1 MNSKT
6 ILFSAAAAGFLFC
19 GCQNQGQLPVAQMV
33 PMPVNNGGNREVSIV
48 PQAIPGTPRYVNNG
62 TTGGYAPSN
71 VQAQLKID
79 VKDSTKEVKVIRD
92 NTDPFVITKP
102 YTLKNADPYAVRSYL
117 EAAVGARSISANP
130 AQVMAVKM
138 ADGTGIVLVSAEEY
152 RFKDSKAGKGID
164 SIIKSLD
171 RKGLSYAP
179 EAGVYVYFPRISRAA
194 NLRDMLLKVGSHELD
209 PQFAVAP
216 SCIVVD
222 GELNALL
229 VKAPAWSW
237 REMQK
242 LLQKY
247 DRAIPEV
254 KISYRVLEIY
264 AENDDRIGV
273 DFQSWK
279 NNEGVD
285 FFSAGMTSRRNW
297 GTFFTSGVHENG
309 WNRTSYWNF
318 NPKWNTR
325 YLDFMTSI
333 GKAKCLARGVLVAQN
348 RRSTQLQVGSGFF
361 YDRTYY
367 TAGATTI
374 AEGTTEFAYLDL
386 NPDAIQ
392 REGVNKIMPYQDLVR
407 FYGSVSRDNPN
418 SLPEALISAMPEKFL
433 PHITYT
439 QRVMGIQ
446 KGTSIYGDVLSQVT
460 DAQKTLLTPQVAQAA
475 AARAAA
481 QIAAGKA
488 AQAAAAGGD
497 YNATFQAVY
506 DAALPQCLATATP
519 QVTAGMATLGTS
531 ALSQY
536 FGGFINSSGNWVI
549 PGYYNDYTDRDHANT
564 HPGIIHGWLQYPMV
578 TDGFKFDLKVRPEVT
593 GKAAKLRFELDSVSL
608 LGWNSDGSART
619 SKSGTATTVQVGLE
633 PQEFVIG
640 GLRKSESVR
649 GTAGLPFLKDLPLI
663 GRLVS
668 TETESIKQSQL
679 VLIAKVELSNPDDK
693 MGADVQEEVGKIIK
707 QVNKGIKSPIGNM
720 LFQQYLLDD
729 DRADR
734 EKRLDR
740 LSETITDKYREHR

>member
-6 ILFSAAAAGFLFC
+6 ILFSAAATAFLVC
-19 GCQNQGQLPVAQMV
+19 GCQQGSTPLTQVV
-33 PMPVNNGGNREVSIV
+33 PTDSGSNGGTREISLI
-48 PQAIPGTPRYVNNG
+48 PQAIAGTPRYTNNQP
-62 TTGGYAPSN
+62 TGGYAPSN

-92 NTDPFVITKP
+92 NSDPFVITKP
-102 YTLKNADPYAVRSYL
+102 YSLKNADPYAVRSYL
-117 EAAVGARSISANP
+117 EAAVGARSITSSP
-130 AQVMAVKM
+130 AQVMAVKF
-138 ADGTGIVLVSAEEY
+138 ADGTGVVLVSAEEY

-164 SIIKSLD
+164 SIVKSLD

-216 SCIVVD
+216 SCILVD

-229 VKAPAWSW
+229 IKAPRWSW
-237 REMQK
+237 MEMRK

-247 DRAIPEV
+247 DRPIPEV

-285 FFSAGMTSRRNW
+285 FFSVGMDARRNW
-297 GTFFTSGVHENG
+297 GTFFTSGVQDNG

-333 GKAKCLARGVLVAQN
+333 GKAKCLAQGVLVAQN
-348 RRSTQLQVGSGFF
+348 RRASQIEVNTGFF

-367 TAGATTI
+367 TAGATSI
-374 AEGTTEFAYLDL
+374 AEGCTEFTFADP
-386 NPDAIQ
+386 NPDTIM
-392 REGVNKIMPYQDLVR
+392 REGVSKIMPYQDLVGL
-407 FYGSVSRDNPN
+407 YSSVANDNPN
-418 SLPEALISAMPEKFL
+418 SVAEQLIANMPEKFL
-433 PHITYT
+433 QHITYT
-439 QRVMGIQ
+439 QRVMGVQ
-446 KGTSIYGDVLSQVT
+446 TGTSIYGDVLSQLT
-460 DAQKTLLTPQVAQAA
+460 SDQKSLIAKQLATSAA
-475 AARAAA
+475 APY
-481 QIAAGKA
+481 
-488 AQAAAAGGD
+488 QAYG
-497 YNATFQAVY
+497 
-506 DAALPQCLATATP
+506 DAAYQQALSTATAKYT
-519 QVTAGMATLGTS
+519 TAMSTADTS
-531 ALSQY
+531 ALSKY
-536 FGGFINSSGNWVI
+536 IGGWVNSSGDWVA
-549 PGYYNDYTDRDHANT
+549 PGYYNGYTNRDQSGS

-578 TDGFKFDLKVRPEVT
+578 TNGFKFDLKVVPEVT
-593 GKAAKLRFELDSVSL
+593 GKAAKLRFELDSISL

-649 GTAGLPFLKDLPLI
+649 GTAGLPFLKDLPFI

-679 VLIAKVELSNPDDK
+679 VLIAKVEVSNPDDK
-693 MGADVQEEVGKIIK
+693 MGAEVKEEVGKIIK
-707 QVNKGIKSPIGNM
+707 QVNKGVNSPIGNM

-734 EKRLDR
+734 DKRLDK
-740 LSETITDKYREHR
+740 LSDEINDKYQEHK

>member
-1 MNSKT
+1 M
-6 ILFSAAAAGFLFC
+6 
-19 GCQNQGQLPVAQMV
+19 
-33 PMPVNNGGNREVSIV
+33 
-48 PQAIPGTPRYVNNG
+48 
-62 TTGGYAPSN
+62 
-71 VQAQLKID
+71 QAQLKID

-348 RRSTQLQVGSGFF
+348 RRSTQVQVGSGFF

-374 AEGTTEFAYLDL
+374 AEGTTEFAYADL
-386 NPDAIQ
+386 NPDAIM
-392 REGVNKIMPYQDLVR
+392 REGINKIMPYQDLVGL
-407 FYGSVSRDNPN
+407 YSAVARDNPS
-418 SLPEALISAMPEKFL
+418 SLSESLIAAMPEKFL
-433 PHITYT
+433 QHVTYT

-446 KGTSIYGDVLSQVT
+446 TGTSIYGDVLSQLNRT
-460 DAQKTLLTPQVAQAA
+460 QKGVILNQTIPV
-475 AARAAA
+475 
-481 QIAAGKA
+481 KA
-488 AQAAAAGGD
+488 AQEAAKIAAE
-497 YNATFQAVY
+497 NAAPYAGTPAYETAYKTAY
-506 DAALPQCLATATP
+506 DTAYPQVLS
-519 QVTAGMATLGTS
+519 QVTAAMKDGMKVLDTS
-531 ALSQY
+531 ALSKY
-536 FGGFINSSGNWVI
+536 IGGWVNSDGNWVA
-549 PGYYNDYTDRDHANT
+549 PGYYNGYYNRDQAGSS
-564 HPGIIHGWLQYPMV
+564 PGIIHGWLQYPMV
-578 TDGFKFDLKVRPEVT
+578 TDGFKFDLKVRPVVT

-649 GTAGLPFLKDLPLI
+649 GTAGLPFLKDLPFI

-679 VLIAKVELSNPDDK
+679 VLIARVELSNPDDK
-693 MGADVQEEVGKIIK
+693 MGAEVQEEVGKIIK

-720 LFQQYLLDD
+720 LFQQYLLDE

-734 EKRLDR
+734 VKRLDR
-740 LSETITDKYREHR
+740 LSDTITDKYREHR

>member
-33 PMPVNNGGNREVSIV
+33 PMPVNNGGSREVSIV

-407 FYGSVSRDNPN
+407 FYGSVSRDNPT
-418 SLPEALISAMPEKFL
+418 SIPEAMIAAKPETFL

-446 KGTSIYGDVLSQVT
+446 KGTSIYGDVLSGMSADQIR
-460 DAQKTLLTPQVAQAA
+460 ALAIQELAKRGMSPQAVISGDIYAA
-475 AARAAA
+475 L
-481 QIAAGKA
+481 IAAGGP
-488 AQAAAAGGD
+488 AAAAGKIPE
-497 YNATFQAVY
+497 ATY
-506 DAALPQCLATATP
+506 EAALQ
-519 QVTAGMATLGTS
+519 GMIAELSNSVKTS

-720 LFQQYLLDD
+720 LFQQYLLDE

-734 EKRLDR
+734 VKRLDR
-740 LSETITDKYREHR
+740 LSDTITDKYREHR

>member
-1 MNSKT
+1 
-6 ILFSAAAAGFLFC
+6 
-19 GCQNQGQLPVAQMV
+19 
-33 PMPVNNGGNREVSIV
+33 MPVNNGAGSREVSVI
-48 PQAIPGTPRYVNNG
+48 PQAIPGTPRYLNNG

-92 NTDPFVITKP
+92 NSDPFVITKP

-130 AQVMAVKM
+130 AQVTAVKR
-138 ADGTGIVLVSAEEY
+138 ADGTGVVLVSAEEY
-152 RFKDSKAGKGID
+152 RFKDSKDGKGID

-194 NLRDMLLKVGSHELD
+194 NLRDMLIKVGSHELD

-216 SCIVVD
+216 SCIIVD
-222 GELNALL
+222 AELNALL
-229 VKAPAWSW
+229 VKAPRWSW
-237 REMQK
+237 VEMQK

-285 FFSAGMTSRRNW
+285 FFSAGTTVRRNW
-297 GTFFTSGVHENG
+297 GTFFTSGVQDNG
-309 WNRTSYWNF
+309 SNRTSYWNF

-333 GKAKCLARGVLVAQN
+333 GKAKCLAQGVIVAQN
-348 RRSTQLQVGSGFF
+348 RRASQVAVNSGFF

-367 TAGATTI
+367 NAGATTI
-374 AEGTTEFAYLDL
+374 AEGCTEFTYTNL
-386 NPDAIQ
+386 NPDTIM
-392 REGVNKIMPYQDLVR
+392 REGVSKIMPYQELVGL
-407 FYGSVSRDNPN
+407 YQTVAKDNPTSVAE
-418 SLPEALISAMPEKFL
+418 SLIAAMPEKFMQ
-433 PHITYT
+433 HITYT
-439 QRVMGIQ
+439 QRVMGIHT
-446 KGTSIYGDVLSQVT
+446 GTSIYGDVLSQVS
-460 DAQKTLLTPQVAQAA
+460 DEQKALIVKQLAA
-475 AARAAA
+475 NA
-481 QIAAGKA
+481 A
-488 AQAAAAGGD
+488 AQAAAPYKAYG
-497 YNATFQAVY
+497 
-506 DAALPQCLATATP
+506 DAAYNKAYDTALETATAKYTDAM
-519 QVTAGMATLGTS
+519 VLMNTS
-531 ALSQY
+531 ELSKY
-536 FGGFINSSGNWVI
+536 IGGWVNNNGSWVA
-549 PGYYNDYTDRDHANT
+549 PGYYNGYTNRDQAGA

-578 TDGFKFDLKVRPEVT
+578 KDGFKFDLKVVPEVT
-593 GKAAKLRFELDSVSL
+593 GKAAKLRFELDSISL
-608 LGWNSDGSART
+608 LGWNSDGSPRT

-649 GTAGLPFLKDLPLI
+649 GTAGLPFLKDLPII

-679 VLIAKVELSNPDDK
+679 VLIAKVELSNPGDK

-707 QVNKGIKSPIGNM
+707 QVNKGVNSPIGNM
-720 LFQQYLLDD
+720 LFQQYLLDE
-729 DRADR
+729 DRPDR
-734 EKRLDR
+734 EKRLDK
-740 LSETITDKYREHR
+740 LSEKINDNYREHK